1 VKIFGCTLLVSRI
14 VLQPEENPVG
24 DVMMNP
30 QSVEAAPILT
40 ITPSLPVFTMDM
52 MPLATLLP
60 EIEKFT
66 VELKKDC
73 HELGIIT
80 AGYVCEKGESA
91 LSKTKL

>member
-14 VLQPEENPVG
+14 VLQPEANPMG
-24 DVMMNP
+24 EVMMNP
-30 QSVEAAPILT
+30 QPVGAAPILT
-40 ITPSLPVFTMDM
+40 ITPSLPALTMDM

-60 EIEKFT
+60 EIGKFT

-73 HELGIIT
+73 HELGITT
-80 AGYVCEKGESA
+80 AGYVCEQGESA